1 MIKLTDNA
9 EVYLEEFK
17 SELLKFED
25 VTRRSIPII
34 QQTDNDYEGN
44 KLMHKIHE
52 EEQEEYH
59 TGYWR
64 LVTKLDTVKNLI
76 VLTDEEYKI
85 LQDKLNE
92 GLSNYCKLLEI
103 NRNQTEKNSF
113 KGEYINDKKS
123 IL

>member
-1 MIKLTDNA
+1 MLKLTDNA